1 MLKSKAPVTCHE
13 YGDRYTMIGPLSY
26 KTAPLEVET
35 LEPDTPELRLTLESM
50 KERGVKFL
58 YGRWLI
64 EGAPKVL
71 LFDTGSVYHKLDEWK
86 GDLWNV
92 AGIPSPPNDHETN
105 EAILFGYLVA
115 WFLGEVST
123 PFFCFTVQ
131 KALFNHLSI
140 SPSIRIPVLYHR
152 YMQPFHGQ
160 SIIST
165 IKRAKGVQILTD
177 RYHGCKSVLG
187 TEDKTTTEAL

>member
-1 MLKSKAPVTCHE
+1 
-13 YGDRYTMIGPLSY
+13 MIGPLSY

-115 WFLGEVST
+115 WFLGEVSSLFSC
-123 PFFCFTVQ
+123 FFVNRASFQPYAYLPV
-131 KALFNHLSI
+131 NYDH
-140 SPSIRIPVLYHR
+140 VLYHC
-152 YMQPFHGQ
+152 YMQAWT
-160 SIIST
+160 II
-165 IKRAKGVQILTD
+165 
-177 RYHGCKSVLG
+177 Y
-187 TEDKTTTEAL
+187 

>member
-1 MLKSKAPVTCHE
+1 
-13 YGDRYTMIGPLSY
+13 MIGPLSY

-35 LEPDTPELRLTLESM
+35 LEPDSPELRLTLESM

-115 WFLGEVST
+115 WFLGEVSNT
-123 PFFCFTVQ
+123 
-131 KALFNHLSI
+131 K
-140 SPSIRIPVLYHR
+140 
-152 YMQPFHGQ
+152 
-160 SIIST
+160 
-165 IKRAKGVQILTD
+165 
-177 RYHGCKSVLG
+177 
-187 TEDKTTTEAL
+187 

>member
-35 LEPDTPELRLTLESM
+35 LEPDTPALRLTLESM

-86 GDLWNV
+86 ADLWSV

-115 WFLGEVST
+115 WFLGEVSRHN
-123 PFFCFTVQ
+123 Q
-131 KALFNHLSI
+131 DREASM
-140 SPSIRIPVLYHR
+140 PSIHIAEI
-152 YMQPFHGQ
+152 MQHAHF
-160 SIIST
+160 
-165 IKRAKGVQILTD
+165 
-177 RYHGCKSVLG
+177 
-187 TEDKTTTEAL
+187 TTWVIR